1 MWCSNTDKSLR
12 WQGKL
17 WPLTQLGRR
26 EFPIELRRRTASFP
40 SLNSL
45 RRIVKKLVVRQRWGV
60 LAILLLWQGPIPI
73 CHAHGTLANS
83 AVATS
88 DLADHLVEAHQS
100 LNPLDDV
107 FVPWHWHWVV
117 LSDFLQHCDR
127 PHQTDSQD
135 HSHCYSSTSFCV
147 ASETVTYEPQI
158 QIVWPFTRLLLQ
170 SNVDRFANTAQQRPS
185 NFLSTF
191 AADQSLPERL
201 SVFRC

>member
-17 WPLTQLGRR
+17 WPTEQLGRR
-26 EFPIELRRRTASFP
+26 EFPINRRRIPAS
-40 SLNSL
+40 SAALTSL
-45 RRIVKKLVVRQRWGV
+45 RRIVKKLAVRQRWGV

-83 AVATS
+83 AVATA

-127 PHQTDSQD
+127 PDSDSQD
-135 HSHCYSSTSFCV
+135 HSNCNLSNTFCV
-147 ASETVTYEPQI
+147 AAETVTYSPQI
-158 QIVWPFTRLLLQ
+158 QIVWPFTRLFMQ
-170 SNVDRFANTAQQRPS
+170 SNVERCTNTAYQRPS